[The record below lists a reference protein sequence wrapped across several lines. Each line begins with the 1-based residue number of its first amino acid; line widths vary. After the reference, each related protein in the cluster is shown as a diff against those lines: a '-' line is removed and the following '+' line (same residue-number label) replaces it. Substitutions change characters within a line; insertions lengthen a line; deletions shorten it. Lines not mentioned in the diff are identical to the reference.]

1 MYKMEPSGD
10 SRKMPQMTPDNAF
23 PSFPSAYV
31 ARFSP
36 FSGKQLAIVDEI
48 GIQFINASTGK
59 MEHMIA
65 KHNGTCN
72 SISTIEYSPRDTY
85 LITCEKH
92 VQGEN
97 NLIVWNSQTGK
108 EVAGFPFKKGSKE
121 GPKSIKFAVDEKYC
135 ARLTSK
141 TGIDI
146 YDLSSKDDSAFEKP
160 KYKLVANATLIGR
173 PCKKEAS
180 GYYKEEYKFDGF
192 DFVPVNPEIPAQ
204 FAPRYFVCWK
214 HSESLTE
221 KQDGSGILYVFD
233 LNASMEKMKF
243 QVECSRAQEIQV
255 KASPTGHAILVWS
268 QNFEDSSGKCYYGEH
283 SLQYVQLAGG
293 RHR

>member
-1 MYKMEPSGD
+1 VLAKEGGRVYKVEPSND
-10 SRKMPQMTPDNAF
+10 QSKFPQLTPDSAF
-23 PSFPSAYV
+23 PSFPTAYV

-36 FSGKQLAIVDEI
+36 FSGKQLAVVDEI

-59 MEHMIA
+59 VEHMIA

-108 EVAGFPFKKGSKE
+108 EVAGFAFKKGSKE
-121 GPKSIKFAVDEKYC
+121 GPKSIKFTADERYC

-146 YDLSSKDDSAFEKP
+146 FDLASKDDSAFEKP
-160 KYKLVANATLIGR
+160 KFKLQANVQLLGR
-173 PCKKEAS
+173 LSKKEAS
-180 GYYKEEYKFDGF
+180 GYLKEEYKFDGF
-192 DFVPVNPEIPAQ
+192 DFVPVNPDIPAQ
-204 FAPRYFVCWK
+204 FAPRFFVCWK
-214 HSESLTE
+214 NSESLTDR
-221 KQDGSGILYVFD
+221 QDGSGILYIFD
-233 LNASMEKMKF
+233 MNASMDKF
-243 QVECSRAQEIQV
+243 
-255 KASPTGHAILVWS
+255 K
-268 QNFEDSSGKCYYGEH
+268 F
-283 SLQYVQLAGG
+283 
-293 RHR
+293 